1 MQIIRRKKMTLLL
14 ADDNKLLR
22 DINDIYTPETKN
34 QDGSITPEHI
44 PYTTDLIFL
53 VPNLFSAMQAKSPA
67 ITTISMPSKLRPS
80 RLPCKSDVAKI
91 FIILL

>member
-34 QDGSITPEHI
+34 QDGSVTPEHI

-53 VPNLFSAMQAKSPA
+53 PLDITEDEIKS
-67 ITTISMPSKLRPS
+67 MY
-80 RLPCKSDVAKI
+80 VEE
-91 FIILL
+91 